1 MIKRKLITAGFVIA
15 MAAMVMS
22 GCKSGGTDI
31 ETTAAAAG
39 ESAGSQE
46 CGTASGYTKSEEELT
61 DEASLELGNY
71 KGLTLTAVKAGVTD
85 EDLEAE
91 LENLKTVRRKDV
103 AEKIKE
109 ARGQGD
115 LSENAEYDAAKEEQA
130 EIEARIVQLEKMLR
144 NAEVIDEEEGAKD
157 TISLGTTVTV
167 LDVEFDEEMEYTIV
181 GSAEADPMNGRISN
195 ESPVGMALLGHKKD
209 DIIMIETPDGEVEFK
224 VLRFT
229 K

>member
-1 MIKRKLITAGFVIA
+1 MTEKKV
-15 MAAMVMS
+15 V
-22 GCKSGGTDI
+22 
-31 ETTAAAAG
+31 
-39 ESAGSQE
+39 
-46 CGTASGYTKSEEELT
+46 LT
-61 DEASLELGNY
+61 YD
-71 KGLTLTAVKAGVTD
+71 GLKNM
-85 EDLEAE
+85 EAE

-209 DIIMIETPDGEVEFK
+209 DIIMIETLKNSF
-224 VLRFT
+224 
-229 K
+229 